1 MSRAVGRVRLST
13 GRFRFRGAG
22 VHGGVVMAVLLAPG
36 WAGAAVPGADD
47 GRWYYEATGMADIHQ
62 SATGEGITV
71 AVLDGRVNTAVAD
84 LAGADV
90 QPHEPSYCAAE
101 TGAQP
106 YPATSTG
113 ADAQH
118 ATSIATM
125 LVGADAGLSGQPGIP
140 GIAPG
145 ITLRTYAVHV
155 EGQPCATPAGQ
166 EDLADDAVRDA
177 LADGADIILVPG
189 TQQMSA
195 GVVAEAE
202 RAGVILVGSAGND
215 GTIVTGFP
223 ATLNGVVATGTIT
236 SDMTLDDGSV
246 YGPRLGVVAPGARIR
261 ALSPT
266 WDSYGTTTGS
276 SNAAAYTAGA
286 LALLWSLHPD
296 ATDGQVLQALV
307 RTTDGEVKDTWQHD
321 PNWGYGIVNTRVLL
335 TVDPTTFPDE
345 NPFVSDEPDLLPTV
359 GQILGTTE
367 DADAGA
373 EDEPSDTAG
382 EHPATFPEQD
392 DPGSGSAAPLI
403 LGTGALVVAIGAVAA
418 ATIRMRARRRV
429 LVTEAP
435 TASDLA
441 QHQR

>member
-1 MSRAVGRVRLST
+1 MRCEREATAGLGSRAALTLLVAATTVVA
-13 GRFRFRGAG
+13 AG
-22 VHGGVVMAVLLAPG
+22 GSAL
-36 WAGAAVPGADD
+36 AAVAGADD

-62 SATGEGITV
+62 STTGDGITV
-71 AVLDGRVNTAVAD
+71 AVLDGRVNSAVAD
-84 LAGADV
+84 LTGADV

-101 TGAQP
+101 TGGQP
-106 YPATSTG
+106 YPATSTD

-125 LVGADAGLSGQPGIP
+125 LVGTDAGLSGQPGIP

-145 ITLRTYAVHV
+145 VTLRTYAVYV
-155 EGQPCATPAGQ
+155 EGQPCETPAGQ

-177 LADGADIILVPG
+177 LGDGADIILVPG

-195 GVVAEAE
+195 DVVAEAQ
-202 RAGVILVGSAGND
+202 RAGAIVVGSAGND

-236 SDMTLDDGSV
+236 SDMTLDEGSV
-246 YGPRLGVVAPGARIR
+246 YGPRLGVVAPGAHIR

-296 ATDGQVLQALV
+296 ATDGQILQALV
-307 RTTDGEVKDTWQHD
+307 RTTDGEVKDAWQHD

-359 GQILGTTE
+359 EQILGTS
-367 DADAGA
+367 DDAGA
-373 EDEPSDTAG
+373 GAEGEPADSAT
-382 EHPATFPEQD
+382 EEPAVAPEQD
-392 DPGSGSAAPLI
+392 DPASGSALPLI
-403 LGTGALVVAIGAVAA
+403 LGAAALLVGAIGAVAFA
-418 ATIRMRARRRV
+418 LLQRRRR
-429 LVTEAP
+429 TSHEIDQHEAP
-435 TASDLA
+435 PTYARGN
-441 QHQR
+441 HG